1 MTPQHS
7 TAMNIEQMMG
17 RYQRLQQELSIA
29 YNQHPWQ
36 SGRIDRLAQELAQ
49 VEHEIV
55 QRRPGS
61 VLPGG
66 AQDAASRLVN

>member
-1 MTPQHS
+1 
-7 TAMNIEQMMG
+7 MNIEQMMG

-36 SGRIDRLAQELAQ
+36 SGRIDRLAHELAQ

-55 QRRPGS
+55 QRRPEAMLTGS
-61 VLPGG
+61 TQEP
-66 AQDAASRLVN
+66 APRLVN

>member
-1 MTPQHS
+1 
-7 TAMNIEQMMG
+7 MNIEQMMG

-36 SGRIDRLAQELAQ
+36 SGRIDRLTQELAQ

-61 VLPGG
+61 VLPGSTHE
-66 AQDAASRLVN
+66 AASHLVN

>member
-1 MTPQHS
+1 
-7 TAMNIEQMMG
+7 MNIEQMMG

-49 VEHEIV
+49 VELEIV
-55 QRRPGS
+55 QNRPGPA
-61 VLPGG
+61 LPGST
-66 AQDAASRLVN
+66 QEAAPRLVN